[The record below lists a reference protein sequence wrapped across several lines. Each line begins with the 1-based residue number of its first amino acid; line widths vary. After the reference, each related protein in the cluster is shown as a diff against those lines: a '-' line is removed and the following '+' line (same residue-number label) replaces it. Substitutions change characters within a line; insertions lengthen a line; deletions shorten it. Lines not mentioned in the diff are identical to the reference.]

1 MSEPR
6 RRWLPLVYY
15 YLATLVGLVVLLFG
29 VIGGLNG
36 LVQAALPQLAPEVRF
51 AVSERAPAPEGGQ
64 QRDLSEAEKAEIRAE
79 AIDNARAAGFFNAL
93 RGLVATL
100 VGAPIFLWHLRQARR
115 REPGWLGVSPPTPTA

>member
-64 QRDLSEAEKAEIRAE
+64 AESLQGGESGDK
-79 AIDNARAAGFFNAL
+79 G
-93 RGLVATL
+93 
-100 VGAPIFLWHLRQARR
+100 GAN
-115 REPGWLGVSPPTPTA
+115 